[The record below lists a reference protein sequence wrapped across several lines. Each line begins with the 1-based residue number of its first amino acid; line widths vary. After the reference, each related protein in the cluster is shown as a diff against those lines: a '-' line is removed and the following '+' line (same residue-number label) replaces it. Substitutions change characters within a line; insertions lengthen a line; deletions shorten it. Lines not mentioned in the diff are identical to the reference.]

1 MSRITTTVVTLL
13 LTTAA
18 FGQAKDDAGDGKK
31 LDKQTMEIKDYLP
44 EIHGTIRGKYEYQTE
59 TGESRFEVRN
69 ARFSVSGNVHPL
81 VAYKAEIDLSDEG
94 SIKMLDAYARVF
106 PVKDLNFTIGQMR
119 VPFTIDAHRSPHQQ
133 YFANRSFIA
142 KQVGNVRDVGL
153 TSAYTHK
160 GDFPF
165 ILEGGLFNGSGL
177 TNQKEWHKTLNYSIK
192 AQLLP
197 GKNWNV
203 TLSTQMI
210 KPEDVRINMYDAGIY
225 YQNNRFHIEAE
236 YLYKMYGHNAFKDV
250 HAVNVTDNQ
259 SSVMRLGSLAMCK
272 VLKDAGMNP
281 IFQLACR
288 DRNRIAL
295 ESDLLSAAMFGI
307 DNILCLTGDHTKMG
321 DHPQA
326 KPVFD
331 LDSVSLLHTV
341 KLLESGVDLGGNQ
354 LVGEPPKFSK
364 GAVVS
369 PCSDS
374 VDAQLA
380 KMERKVAAGADYF
393 QTQAVFE
400 PEKFIKF
407 MEKAKQFGKPVQ
419 VGIIIPKSAGMAKFM
434 NNNVAGIHVPD
445 EMIEELKADKEK
457 TKAGITGVE
466 IAARI
471 IKECKPY
478 CQGVHIMALGWESK
492 IPDLLKLAEI

>member
-1 MSRITTTVVTLL
+1 MKITDL
-13 LTTAA
+13 
-18 FGQAKDDAGDGKK
+18 F
-31 LDKQTMEIKDYLP
+31 E
-44 EIHGTIRGKYEYQTE
+44 RGEFAV
-59 TGESRFEVRN
+59 SAEV
-69 ARFSVSGNVHPL
+69 GP
-81 VAYKAEIDLSDEG
+81 
-94 SIKMLDAYARVF
+94 
-106 PVKDLNFTIGQMR
+106 P
-119 VPFTIDAHRSPHQQ
+119 
-133 YFANRSFIA
+133 
-142 KQVGNVRDVGL
+142 
-153 TSAYTHK
+153 K
-160 GDFPF
+160 G
-165 ILEGGLFNGSGL
+165 I
-177 TNQKEWHKTLNYSIK
+177 
-192 AQLLP
+192 
-197 GKNWNV
+197 
-203 TLSTQMI
+203 
-210 KPEDVRINMYDAGIY
+210 
-225 YQNNRFHIEAE
+225 HIEEMIEDAKK
-236 YLYKMYGHNAFKDV
+236 YLGGVDAI
-250 HAVNVTDNQ
+250 NVTDCQ
-259 SSVMRLGSLAMCK
+259 SSVMRVGSLAVCK
-272 VLKDAGMNP
+272 ELKDAGMNP

-307 DNILCLTGDHTKMG
+307 DNVLALTGDHTKMG

-341 KLLESGVDLGGNQ
+341 KQLESGVDLGGNQ
-354 LVGEPPKFSK
+354 LVGEPPKFAK

-374 VDAQLA
+374 VDVQLA
-380 KMERKVAAGADYF
+380 KMERKVAAGAEYF

-419 VGIIIPKSAGMAKFM
+419 VGIIIPKSVGMAKFM
-434 NNNVAGIHVPD
+434 NNNVAGVHVPD
-445 EMIEELKADKEK
+445 EMIEELRADKEK

-492 IPDLLKLAEI
+492 VPELLKQAGI